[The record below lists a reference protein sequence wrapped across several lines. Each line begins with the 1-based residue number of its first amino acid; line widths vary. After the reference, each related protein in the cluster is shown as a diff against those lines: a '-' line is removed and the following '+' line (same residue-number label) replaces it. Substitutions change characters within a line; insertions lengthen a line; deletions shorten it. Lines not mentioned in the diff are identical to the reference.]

1 VPHVFTKTK
10 TASASQS
17 IPTAE
22 LTTKSQ
28 APAFHVIQALESSK
42 THASLELILGSTLIP
57 IATSFG
63 IAYASSAHLDTFSIK
78 LENAQEPIQAA
89 RPLIN

>member
-10 TASASQS
+10 KTSASQS

-28 APAFHVIQALESSK
+28 ALAFHVTQALESSK
-42 THASLELILGSTLIP
+42 THASLESILGWTLIP
-57 IATSFG
+57 IATSFV
-63 IAYASSAHLDTFSIK
+63 IAYALSAHLDIFSIK
-78 LENAQEPIQAA
+78 LENALEQIQAA
-89 RPLIN
+89 RPLTN

>member
-10 TASASQS
+10 TTSVSQS
-17 IPTAE
+17 IPTAK

-28 APAFHVIQALESSK
+28 VPAFHATQALESSK
-42 THASLELILGSTLIP
+42 THASLGSTLAWTLIP
-57 IATSFG
+57 IATSFMTV
-63 IAYASSAHLDTFSIK
+63 YASSARSDTFLIK

-89 RPLIN
+89 KPLTN

>member
-10 TASASQS
+10 TTSVSQS

-28 APAFHVIQALESSK
+28 GLAFHATQALESSK
-42 THASLELILGSTLIP
+42 THASLESILGWTLTP
-57 IATSFG
+57 IATSFV
-63 IAYASSAHLDTFSIK
+63 IVYALSAHLDTFLIK
-78 LENAQEPIQAA
+78 LENAKEPIQAA
-89 RPLIN
+89 RPLTN